1 MIRVNQRDK
10 QITNLVVVSL
20 HKILQERQNVTVTK
34 GEKLRRLY
42 LALRSHMLLYVSH
55 ESY

>member
-34 GEKLRRLY
+34 GEKVTK
-42 LALRSHMLLYVSH
+42 ALLSFKISHATLCLT
-55 ESY
+55 